1 MIRMMI
7 PKKKLIL
14 NWLKDYKIF
23 KMRIYKLKSY
33 AKINLSLNIIGKS
46 KKLHKIE
53 SIVSFVDLYDQIFIK
68 KIKSSEH
75 IISFYGKF
83 SKNISKINSVSKLLN
98 ILEKNELLK
107 ENKFHIKIKK
117 NIPQKAGLGGGSMNS
132 ANILNFLDKNNFIN
146 ISQKQKINISNLLGS
161 DVILGIYSRSSI
173 LNSKGIVKGFLNCP
187 KLYTL
192 LVKPEFGCSTKK
204 IYSQVKKFSKSKY
217 NEPKKFM
224 FSKNYL
230 SSQENDLEKVVF
242 SKYPRL
248 KKIKRFLLDTNNP
261 SFVRM
266 TGSGSVIVAYYQS
279 KQDCEIAK
287 VKFKRKF
294 KNYWCNTA
302 KTI

>member
-1 MIRMMI
+1 MH
-7 PKKKLIL
+7 
-14 NWLKDYKIF
+14 
-23 KMRIYKLKSY
+23 IYKLKSY
-33 AKINLSLNIIGKS
+33 AKINLSLNIIGKL

-53 SIVSFVDLYDQIFIK
+53 SIVSFIDLYDQIFIK
-68 KIKSSEH
+68 KINSSKH
-75 IISFYGKF
+75 IVSFYGKF
-83 SKNISKINSVSKLLN
+83 SKNINKINTVSKLLN
-98 ILEKNELLK
+98 ILDKNKLLN
-107 ENKFHIKIKK
+107 EIKFHIKIKK

-146 ISQKQKINISNLLGS
+146 ITQKQKINISNLVGS
-161 DVILGIYSRSSI
+161 DVILGINSRSSI

-204 IYSQVKKFSKSKY
+204 IYSQVKKFTKSKY

-224 FSKNYL
+224 FSKEYL
-230 SSQENDLEKVVF
+230 SSQENDLEKVAF
-242 SKYPRL
+242 SRYPKL
-248 KKIKRFLLDTNNP
+248 KKIKNFLLDSSNP